1 MTTRHPLPCA
11 LLSLAL
17 KVRTR
22 REEGHALIHD
32 RLADPEVV
40 VDPLLDAGRFAELV
54 GLYTGTVSRVLA

>member
-1 MTTRHPLPCA
+1 MFDPPPCA

-22 REEGHALIHD
+22 REKGNALIHD

-40 VDPLLDAGRFAELV
+40 VNPFLDTGCFAELV
-54 GLYTGTVSRVLA
+54 GLYTGTVSQALAWF